1 MMIKTWHYTMPRVDE
16 IWFVTVGSDDL
27 ELSFQADCHIDH
39 GVDVEWV
46 FDMITEGI
54 DIELVVIEI

>member
-1 MMIKTWHYTMPRVDE
+1 MPRVDE
-16 IWFVTVGSDDL
+16 IWFVTTVGSDDL

-54 DIELVVIEI
+54 DITLVVIEI